1 VTGDAGGASSVPR
14 APHDRRGPLAHG
26 PFRWLLAAR
35 TTGVLGNAVAPIAL
49 AFAVLDLTGSAADL
63 GLVVAARSIANVAVL
78 LFGGVIADR
87 LRRDVVLVGTS
98 LAAAGTQAVVASL
111 VVTGSATIPLL
122 VVLSVLNGA
131 VAAVSLPAAAALV
144 PETVPDALLRPANAL
159 LRLGLNG
166 GSVVGAS
173 AGAGIVAVVGPGWG
187 LAVDAAGFALAGVL
201 YSRLRLPVRSGS
213 PSSGGADAGAG
224 AGAGSGAGAGAGSGA
239 GPGSG
244 PGSSVIADLR
254 EGWQEFTRRSWVWIV
269 VAQFAVLNAAFVGA
283 TTVLGPVVA
292 DGSFGRAAWGL
303 VVAAQT
309 VGLGLGAVVALRW
322 RPRHGLAVG
331 VGLMAVTAVPVAT
344 LGLAPVVP
352 ALVVAFLLGGVAL
365 EIFAISWDQSL
376 QSHVPRASLARVYS
390 YDMVGSFV
398 AVPLGEVF
406 AGPAAQYVGTRPT
419 LLVCAAIIV
428 AATLAAVSTPGVRRL
443 TTDEVRPRVTEP

>member
-1 VTGDAGGASSVPR
+1 VTEGQGGASSVPDETD
-14 APHDRRGPLAHG
+14 DRRGPLGHAT
-26 PFRWLLAAR
+26 FRWLLAAR

-78 LFGGVIADR
+78 LAGGVIADR

-98 LAAAGTQAVVASL
+98 LAAAGTQAVVAAL
-111 VVTGSATIPLL
+111 VITGSATIPLL

-144 PETVPDALLRPANAL
+144 PETVPAALLRPANAL

-173 AGAGIVAVVGPGWG
+173 AGAAIVAVVGPGWG

-201 YSRLRLPVRSGS
+201 YSRLRLPARQDVGASAGVAGVGS
-213 PSSGGADAGAG
+213 
-224 AGAGSGAGAGAGSGA
+224 
-239 GPGSG
+239 
-244 PGSSVIADLR
+244 GSSVIADLR
-254 EGWQEFTRRSWVWIV
+254 EGWSEFTRRSWVWIV

-283 TTVLGPVVA
+283 TMVLGPVVA
-292 DGSFGRAAWGL
+292 DDTFGRAAWGL

-309 VGLGLGAVVALRW
+309 VGLGLGAVVAMRW

-344 LGLAPVVP
+344 LGLAPAVP

-376 QSHVPRASLARVYS
+376 QGNVPRASLARVYS

-398 AVPLGEVF
+398 AVPLGEIF
-406 AGPAAQYVGTRPT
+406 AGPAAQQFGTRPT
-419 LLVCAAIIV
+419 LLACAAIIV
-428 AATLAAVSTPGVRRL
+428 VATLAAVSTRAVRGL
-443 TTDEVRPRVTEP
+443 TTEEARRAF

>member
-1 VTGDAGGASSVPR
+1 MTGDAGGASSVPR

-201 YSRLRLPVRSGS
+201 YSRLRLPVRPGS
-213 PSSGGADAGAG
+213 PSRGGVGSGAGAGAG
-224 AGAGSGAGAGAGSGA
+224 AGAGSGP

-244 PGSSVIADLR
+244 PSVIADLR

-406 AGPAAQYVGTRPT
+406 AGPAAQHVGTRPT

>member
-1 VTGDAGGASSVPR
+1 MTGDAGGASSVPR

-201 YSRLRLPVRSGS
+201 YSRLRLPVRPGT
-213 PSSGGADAGAG
+213 PSSGGV
-224 AGAGSGAGAGAGSGA
+224 GAGSGAGAGS

-244 PGSSVIADLR
+244 SGSSVIADLR

-376 QSHVPRASLARVYS
+376 QSRVPRASLARVYS

-406 AGPAAQYVGTRPT
+406 AGPAAQHVGTRPT

-428 AATLAAVSTPGVRRL
+428 SATLAAVSTPGVRRL

>member
-1 VTGDAGGASSVPR
+1 MTEDAGGASSAPR
-14 APHDRRGPLAHG
+14 PTSDHRGPLAHG
-26 PFRWLLAAR
+26 TFRWLLAAR

-78 LFGGVIADR
+78 LVGGVIADR
-87 LRRDVVLVGTS
+87 LRRDVVLIGTS
-98 LAAAGTQAVVASL
+98 WAAAGTQAVVAAL
-111 VVTGSATIPLL
+111 VITGSATIPLL

-144 PETVPDALLRPANAL
+144 PETVPTALLRPANAL

-173 AGAGIVAVVGPGWG
+173 AGAGVVAVVGPGWG

-201 YSRLRLPVRSGS
+201 YSRLRLPPRTH
-213 PSSGGADAGAG
+213 PASSGAAD
-224 AGAGSGAGAGAGSGA
+224 S
-239 GPGSG
+239 
-244 PGSSVIADLR
+244 GSSVIADLR
-254 EGWQEFTRRSWVWIV
+254 KGWSEFTRRSWVWIV

-292 DGSFGRAAWGL
+292 DGTFGRAAWGL
-303 VVAAQT
+303 IVAAQT
-309 VGLGLGAVVALRW
+309 VGLGIGAVVAMRW

-376 QSHVPRASLARVYS
+376 QGTVPRASLARVYS

-398 AVPLGEVF
+398 AVPLGEIF
-406 AGPAAQYVGTRPT
+406 AGPAAHQFGTRPT

-428 AATLAAVSTPGVRRL
+428 VATLAAVSTPGVRGL
-443 TTDEVRPRVTEP
+443 TTEEARRAF

>member
-1 VTGDAGGASSVPR
+1 MTGDAGGASSVPR

-201 YSRLRLPVRSGS
+201 YSRLRLPVRPGT
-213 PSSGGADAGAG
+213 PSSGGV
-224 AGAGSGAGAGAGSGA
+224 GAGSGAGAGS

-244 PGSSVIADLR
+244 SGSSVIADLR

-406 AGPAAQYVGTRPT
+406 AGPAAQHVGTRPT

-428 AATLAAVSTPGVRRL
+428 SATLAAVSTPGVRRL

>member
-1 VTGDAGGASSVPR
+1 MTRDAGGASSVPR
-14 APHDRRGPLAHG
+14 APRDRRGPLAHG
-26 PFRWLLAAR
+26 TFRWLLAAR

-98 LAAAGTQAVVASL
+98 LAAAGTQAVVATL
-111 VVTGSATIPLL
+111 VITGSATIPLL

-144 PETVPDALLRPANAL
+144 PETVPAALLRPANAL

-187 LAVDAAGFALAGVL
+187 LVIDAAGFALAGVL
-201 YSRLRLPVRSGS
+201 YSRLRLPVRPGTPS
-213 PSSGGADAGAG
+213 PDDDE
-224 AGAGSGAGAGAGSGA
+224 
-239 GPGSG
+239 GPGS
-244 PGSSVIADLR
+244 GSSVIADLR
-254 EGWQEFTRRSWVWIV
+254 EGWQEFTRRSWVWTV

-309 VGLGLGAVVALRW
+309 VGLGVGAVIAMRW

-376 QSHVPRASLARVYS
+376 QSNVPRASLARVYS

-406 AGPAAQYVGTRPT
+406 AGPAAHHFGTRPT

-428 AATLAAVSTPGVRRL
+428 TATLAAVATPGVRRL
-443 TTDEVRPRVTEP
+443 TTEVTTGATTDRATAP

>member
-1 VTGDAGGASSVPR
+1 MTGDAGGASSVPR
-14 APHDRRGPLAHG
+14 APHDRRGPLAHN

-78 LFGGVIADR
+78 LVGGVIADR

-201 YSRLRLPVRSGS
+201 YSRLRLPVRPGT
-213 PSSGGADAGAG
+213 PSSGGV
-224 AGAGSGAGAGAGSGA
+224 GAGSGAGAGS

-244 PGSSVIADLR
+244 PSVIADLR

-269 VAQFAVLNAAFVGA
+269 VAQFTVLNAAFVGA

-406 AGPAAQYVGTRPT
+406 AGPAAQHVGTRPT

-428 AATLAAVSTPGVRRL
+428 SATLAAVSTPGVRRL

>member
-1 VTGDAGGASSVPR
+1 MTGDAGGASSVPQV
-14 APHDRRGPLAHG
+14 ASDRRGPLAHST
-26 PFRWLLAAR
+26 FRWLLAAR

-98 LAAAGTQAVVASL
+98 LAAAGTQAVVATL

-131 VAAVSLPAAAALV
+131 VAAVGLPAAAALV
-144 PETVPDALLRPANAL
+144 PETVPAALLRPANAL

-173 AGAGIVAVVGPGWG
+173 AGAGVVAVVGPGWG
-187 LAVDAAGFALAGVL
+187 LVIDAAGFALAGVL
-201 YSRLRLPVRSGS
+201 YSRLRLPIRPGTPS
-213 PSSGGADAGAG
+213 PADEGPG
-224 AGAGSGAGAGAGSGA
+224 P

-244 PGSSVIADLR
+244 SGSSVVADLR
-254 EGWQEFTRRSWVWIV
+254 EGWHEFTRRSWVWTV
-269 VAQFAVLNAAFVGA
+269 VAQFAVLHAAFVGA

-309 VGLGLGAVVALRW
+309 VGLGVGAVVAMRW

-406 AGPAAQYVGTRPT
+406 AGPAAHQFGTRPT
-419 LLVCAAIIV
+419 LLVCAAII
-428 AATLAAVSTPGVRRL
+428 AATTLAAVSTPSVLRL
-443 TTDEVRPRVTEP
+443 TTEVPTGATTDRVTGP